1 MTYGVDVNSRQER
14 LMRAFI
20 SLALICASTVV
31 GAAEP
36 IDGSQPLSCAVAN
49 GQDCLPS
56 QSECKLLT
64 PEKNKTPII
73 DVDFAKK
80 EVRSPF
86 RTALLKVTHSNV
98 TSESLVL
105 QGADL
110 LFAWTA
116 LIKKQ
121 SGAITIA
128 ITDREG
134 AYVIFGT
141 CRVVK

>member
-1 MTYGVDVNSRQER
+1 
-14 LMRAFI
+14 MRAFI
-20 SLALICASTVV
+20 SVALLVSSSVA

-36 IDGSQPLSCAVAN
+36 IDGSQPLACAVAN
-49 GQDCLPS
+49 GHDCLPA

-64 PEKNKTPII
+64 PEKYKTPVV
-73 DVDFAKK
+73 DVDFARKQ
-80 EVRSPF
+80 VRSPF
-86 RTALLKVTHSNV
+86 RTALLTVTHTNV

-116 LIKKQ
+116 LIKKK
-121 SGAITIA
+121 SGDITIA

-134 AYVIFGT
+134 AYVIFGN
-141 CRVVK
+141 CRATAAK